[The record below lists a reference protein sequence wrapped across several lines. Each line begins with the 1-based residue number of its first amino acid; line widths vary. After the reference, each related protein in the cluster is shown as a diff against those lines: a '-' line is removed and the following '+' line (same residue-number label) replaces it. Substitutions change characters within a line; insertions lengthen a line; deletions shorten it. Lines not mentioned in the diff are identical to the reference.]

1 MSTVNCITIKQ
12 NDGYITNLYYM
23 SCGIRPKASIL
34 ILHGMAEH
42 HKRYKPFAKYLVNN
56 GFDVY
61 LYDHRGHGTDKKLN
75 ELGFF
80 SYHKGYQLVVDDA
93 ITISNYIANNNKSK
107 KFFLFGHSMGSL
119 IARNIIQ
126 SYDKYNGVILSG
138 TAYPPKIL
146 IFFGLLM
153 TSLVKKIKGPKYYS
167 PYLKKLIIE
176 GSKYTKLA
184 DRTAFDWLTRSYPV
198 VGAYIHDPYC
208 GFVCTSSFY
217 HDLMKL
223 TANASNKKLIG
234 MTKPELPMFII
245 SGEKDPVGNYSK
257 DIKRLLALYKKL
269 GFTNIAYKLY
279 PECRHELL
287 NELNNEEV
295 YSDILHWLSK
305 RI

>member
-75 ELGFF
+75 ELGFLIIRAI
-80 SYHKGYQLVVDDA
+80 SLLLMMQLQSVIILQIIIKV
-93 ITISNYIANNNKSK
+93 KSS
-107 KFFLFGHSMGSL
+107 FIRHSMGSL

-146 IFFGLLM
+146 IFWIIM
-153 TSLVKKIKGPKYYS
+153 TSLVKR
-167 PYLKKLIIE
+167 LKDQNII
-176 GSKYTKLA
+176 
-184 DRTAFDWLTRSYPV
+184 
-198 VGAYIHDPYC
+198 
-208 GFVCTSSFY
+208 
-217 HDLMKL
+217 
-223 TANASNKKLIG
+223 
-234 MTKPELPMFII
+234 LPI
-245 SGEKDPVGNYSK
+245 
-257 DIKRLLALYKKL
+257 
-269 GFTNIAYKLY
+269 
-279 PECRHELL
+279 
-287 NELNNEEV
+287 
-295 YSDILHWLSK
+295 
-305 RI
+305 